1 MDIVT
6 PMDRDYPKLFRELC
20 GPNPEFRKFEN
31 IFLNAL
37 ADMRA
42 SRAVLSSSVWEIH
55 GSVGEIPA
63 TGRY

>member
-1 MDIVT
+1 MPESIFPLLVFGFDTFGTDI
-6 PMDRDYPKLFRELC
+6 
-20 GPNPEFRKFEN
+20 
-31 IFLNAL
+31 

-42 SRAVLSSSVWEIH
+42 LRAVLSSSVWEIH